1 MKYFHG
7 MCFLNSASTYLM
19 IWSYENRMFPLLISN
34 VEVQCHIR
42 HVPLSLA
49 GLWRSVLKELS
60 PSFLSI
66 LHGPKCQTMLLR
78 EDYVFMDVPPKLLHC
93 HCHVFLITKHVFAA
107 NLSCS
112 LFKPAFQDF
121 FHCAV
126 SLFAV
131 HAVHATRCVSAF
143 QVASWRR
150 SKRRAHWNGTW
161 RVTEPQN
168 R

>member
-34 VEVQCHIR
+34 VEGSVSHSACTL
-42 HVPLSLA
+42 VPCWIMEERTE
-49 GLWRSVLKELS
+49 GTVTIVSVHS
-60 PSFLSI
+60 PWSKMSDPAFERRMLCFDGCSPKIVALPLPCFL
-66 LHGPKCQTMLLR
+66 
-78 EDYVFMDVPPKLLHC
+78 V
-93 HCHVFLITKHVFAA
+93 TKHVFAA

-112 LFKPAFQDF
+112 LFKPAFQIF
-121 FHCAV
+121 FHC
-126 SLFAV
+126 
-131 HAVHATRCVSAF
+131 AVHATRCVSAF

-150 SKRRAHWNGTW
+150 SKRRRSSTLRAHWNGTW
-161 RVTEPQN
+161 RVTEPRN